1 MCSII
6 NQQAI
11 KRLLRY
17 NKANFIFIDFY
28 SVTQNDPHFQR
39 EAKKYQKPVA
49 SRELLLALFERLQKP
64 LSYQEVCSQL
74 DYHDPDHLI
83 GIKRRLRAM
92 ENDGQLIFTRNKQ
105 YSLPKKQ
112 QILTGQVIG
121 HRDGYGFFS
130 PQVSGDG
137 KRVKDL
143 FIPAHEMQRVIHGD
157 IVKAI
162 PIAQKDR
169 KGRQEVRIL
178 EVLESRKAPIV
189 GRFFVNKHDK
199 GHTGFV
205 VPDDARIN
213 QDILIPA
220 EDKRGARHGQIVAVK
235 ITQRPSRR
243 SNAIGKIVEILGDYM
258 APGMEIQI
266 ALREHDLP
274 YEWPAEVL
282 NEVNDIADEV
292 ETSAK
297 KDRVDLRQLP
307 LVTIDGEDARDFD
320 DAVYCQPKKSGGWRL
335 WVAIADVSYYVRPE
349 SALDVEAIARG
360 NSVYFPSEVIPM
372 LPEKLSNGLCSL
384 NPNVDRLCLVCE
396 MTISAAG
403 KLSGYQFY
411 SAVMR
416 SHARLTYTKVA
427 TILATDNLSAEQQ
440 AAQQA
445 LRSEYAAQV
454 SDLENLHQM
463 YQALLQAR
471 KKRGAIEFET
481 QESRFI
487 FNKERKIER
496 IEEVTRNDAHKII
509 EECMILANV
518 ATAKY
523 IEKHQVPALYRVHD
537 KPNSEKFTNFIK
549 YLAEL
554 GVEITDIDIDDPQPA
569 DYGKIL
575 AKVTGRPDKELI
587 QTMLLRSMKQAVYQ
601 AENIGH
607 FGLALPAYCHFTSP
621 IRRYPDLVVHRIIK
635 AILISESK
643 ADDNAYAANVGCY
656 SYPLEAVIELG
667 EHCSLTERRA
677 DEATRDVADWLKCE
691 FMLDHVGDTFTGV
704 IATVT
709 SFGLFVRLQELHIEG
724 LVHITSLGKDYY
736 QYDEK
741 RLCLV
746 GEKTRV
752 KYHVGDLLSVKVA
765 AVNLE
770 DKKIDLVLAGD
781 KAILKKAKAVNY
793 SANNLSDKKLKT
805 KKTGKNKKKVEK
817 KPKSKTKKLT
827 ESKKRLGKNAR
838 KKIVST

>member
-1 MCSII
+1 
-6 NQQAI
+6 
-11 KRLLRY
+11 
-17 NKANFIFIDFY
+17 
-28 SVTQNDPHFQR
+28 VTQNDPHFQR

-49 SRELLLALFERLQKP
+49 SRELLLALFERAKKP
-64 LSYQEVCSQL
+64 LSYQDVCQAL
-74 DYHDPDHLI
+74 GYDDPDHLL

-92 ENDGQLIFTRNKQ
+92 ENDGQLFFDQFKQ
-105 YSLPKKQ
+105 YSLPKQNK
-112 QILTGQVIG
+112 ILTGQVIG
-121 HRDGYGFFS
+121 HRDGYGFFT
-130 PQVSGDG
+130 PQVNEGEKPS
-137 KRVKDL
+137 KDL

-162 PIAQKDR
+162 PLAQKDR

-178 EVLESRKAPIV
+178 EVIEPRTTPII

-199 GHTGFV
+199 GQTGFV
-205 VPDDARIN
+205 VPDDARIK

-220 EDKRGARHGQIVAVK
+220 EEKKGARHGQIVAVK
-235 ITQRPSRR
+235 ITHRPSRR
-243 SNAIGKIVEILGDYM
+243 SNAIGTVVEILGDYM

-274 YEWPAEVL
+274 YEWPADVIS
-282 NEVNDIADEV
+282 EVNEIADEV
-292 ETSAK
+292 EESAK
-297 KDRVDLRQLP
+297 KDRVDLRHLP

-320 DAVYCQPKKSGGWRL
+320 DAVYCQPEADGGWRL
-335 WVAIADVSYYVRPE
+335 WVAIADVSYYVRPD

-384 NPNVDRLCLVCE
+384 NPNVDRLCLACE
-396 MTISAAG
+396 MSISE
-403 KLSGYQFY
+403 SGDLQEAKFY
-411 SAVMR
+411 TAVMK

-427 TILATDNLSAEQQ
+427 TILASEELTAEQKL
-440 AAQQA
+440 QQQV
-445 LRSEYAAQV
+445 LRNEYAARV
-454 SDLENLHQM
+454 VDLENLYKM
-463 YQALLQAR
+463 YQTLVQAR

-487 FNKERKIER
+487 FNENRKIER

-518 ATAKY
+518 ATAKCV
-523 IEKHQVPALYRVHD
+523 EKHQVPALYRVHD
-537 KPNSEKFTNFIK
+537 KPNAEKFTNFIN

-554 GVEITDIDIDDPQPA
+554 GVEITDVDKDDPKPA

-575 AKVTGRPDKELI
+575 AKVANRPDKELI

-601 AENIGH
+601 ADNIGH
-607 FGLALPAYCHFTSP
+607 FGLALPAYSHFTSP
-621 IRRYPDLVVHRIIK
+621 IRRYPDLVIHRIIK
-635 AILISESK
+635 AILVSDSE
-643 ADDNAYAANVGCY
+643 ADEKAYAANIGCY
-656 SYPLEAVIELG
+656 SYPVEAVVELG

-709 SFGLFVRLQELHIEG
+709 SFGLFVRLQSLHIEG

-746 GEKTRV
+746 GEKTGI
-752 KYHVGDLLSVKVA
+752 KYHVGDVISVKVA

-770 DKKIDLVLAGD
+770 EKKIDLILAGD
-781 KAILKKAKAVNY
+781 NAILKKNKSLKIGKKPPSAKAEKKKLIPEKKIKKKAVKKN
-793 SANNLSDKKLKT
+793 STDKKIK
-805 KKTGKNKKKVEK
+805 GKA
-817 KPKSKTKKLT
+817 
-827 ESKKRLGKNAR
+827 KKRPGKNAR
-838 KKIVST
+838 KKPSTN

>member
-1 MCSII
+1 M
-6 NQQAI
+6 
-11 KRLLRY
+11 
-17 NKANFIFIDFY
+17 
-28 SVTQNDPHFQR
+28 TQNDPHFQR

-49 SRELLLALFERLQKP
+49 SRELLLTLFKRIQKP
-64 LSYQEVCSQL
+64 LTYKEVCQEL
-74 DYHDPDHLI
+74 GYEDPDHLV

-92 ENDGQLIFTRNKQ
+92 ENDGQLIFNKLKQ
-105 YSLPKKQ
+105 YSLPKQHK
-112 QILTGQVIG
+112 ILTGKVIG

-130 PQVSGDG
+130 PQIKEGE
-137 KRVKDL
+137 KPAKDL

-157 IVKAI
+157 IATAI

-178 EVLESRKAPIV
+178 EVIESRSSPIV

-243 SNAIGKIVEILGDYM
+243 ANAIGKVIEILGDYM

-274 YEWPAEVL
+274 YEWPVDVL
-282 NEVNDIADEV
+282 SEVNTLADEV
-292 ETSAK
+292 EEAAK
-297 KDRVDLRQLP
+297 KDRVDLRHLP
-307 LVTIDGEDARDFD
+307 LITIDGEDARDFD
-320 DAVYCQPKKSGGWRL
+320 DAVYCQPKKTGGWRL
-335 WVAIADVSYYVRPE
+335 WVAIADVSYYVRPD
-349 SALDVEAIARG
+349 SALDIEAIARG

-384 NPNVDRLCLVCE
+384 NPDVDRLALVCE
-396 MTISAAG
+396 MTISATG
-403 KLSGYQFY
+403 KLSGYKFY
-411 SAVMR
+411 SALMR

-427 TILATDNLSAEQQ
+427 AILAKDNLSAEQQ
-440 AAQQA
+440 IEKQTLCTQ
-445 LRSEYAAQV
+445 YADRI
-454 SDLENLHQM
+454 SDLENLHHM
-463 YQALLQAR
+463 YQALVQAR

-481 QESRFI
+481 QESRFV
-487 FNKERKIER
+487 FNENRKIDR
-496 IEEVTRNDAHKII
+496 IEEVVRNDAHKII

-537 KPNSEKFTNFIK
+537 KPNAEKFTNFIQ

-554 GVEITDIDIDDPQPA
+554 GVEVTEVDIENPQPA

-575 AKVTGRPDKELI
+575 AKVADRPDKELI

-635 AILISESK
+635 AILVSEAQ
-643 ADDNAYAANVGCY
+643 ADDKAYAANVGCY
-656 SYPLEAVIELG
+656 SYPIEAVVELG

-709 SFGLFVRLQELHIEG
+709 SFGLFVRLQALHIEG
-724 LVHITSLGKDYY
+724 LVHITSLGQDYY

-746 GEKTRV
+746 GEKTRI
-752 KYHVGDLLSVKVA
+752 KYHVGDVLSVKVA

-770 DKKIDLVLAGD
+770 EKKIDLILAGD
-781 KAILKKAKAVNY
+781 NAILKKAKPVSYRNKKI
-793 SANNLSDKKLKT
+793 SAKKPKT
-805 KKTGKNKKKVEK
+805 KQTDQTQSKKNKRKKTAEK
-817 KPKSKTKKLT
+817 KPKTKVKKPT
-827 ESKKRLGKNAR
+827 ERKKRPGKNAR
-838 KKIVST
+838 KQSV